1 MDICL
6 FGLPKYPSS
15 IFLPKT
21 KTIRSGK
28 TSIIKVIFQKMSPQ
42 QTMMLETTQRIE
54 TVGANIGTLLNF
66 KLYDFAGNFDLN
78 DINPPEISYLENCGA
93 FIFVLDV
100 QNDEK
105 QSYDDALQYLTKT
118 IEFVQKHNTH
128 LLFHLFVHK
137 VDSDKFAVE
146 EKKSDVLYKI
156 KEMVND
162 SLDSNNKGLT
172 IDYHLTS

>member
-6 FGLPKYPSS
+6 FGLPK
-15 IFLPKT
+15 
-21 KTIRSGK
+21 SGK

-54 TVGANIGTLLNF
+54 TVGANIGALLNF

-105 QSYDDALQYLTKT
+105 HSYEDALQ
-118 IEFVQKHNTH
+118 
-128 LLFHLFVHK
+128 
-137 VDSDKFAVE
+137 
-146 EKKSDVLYKI
+146 
-156 KEMVND
+156 
-162 SLDSNNKGLT
+162 
-172 IDYHLTS
+172 